1 MKQMGAWFSWVP
13 VALWHPCY
21 LSLPPTPTPASQK
34 NHFLKCSPP
43 GSFFR
48 RLVNCSDLD
57 LWRSWCLKAAA
68 QRVDSILSSWE
79 EGEES
84 SAVGATGPRVSSS
97 CLVGTPGVSIL
108 GNVGVSFLII
118 YQGVKI
124 VMWNLFFFFFF
135 WLRKPLRTRG
145 RNRKICG
152 GPHTYRK
159 SADCL
164 FLKRWNREK
173 FLYTFWLIN

>member
-1 MKQMGAWFSWVP
+1 MKQMGGWFCWVP
-13 VALWHPCY
+13 VALWHPCC
-21 LSLPPTPTPASQK
+21 LSLPPTPTSASQK
-34 NHFLKCSPP
+34 NHFLTFIPP

-48 RLVNCSDLD
+48 WLVNCSDLD
-57 LWRSWCLKAAA
+57 LWHPWCLKAEA
-68 QRVDSILSSWE
+68 QHVDSTLSSWE
-79 EGEES
+79 EGEDS
-84 SAVGATGPRVSSS
+84 SAAGATGSRVSSS

-118 YQGVKI
+118 YQGVEI
-124 VMWNLFFFFFF
+124 VMWIFFFFFMINESSKSQKKEREDI
-135 WLRKPLRTRG
+135 W
-145 RNRKICG
+145 

-164 FLKRWNREK
+164 FLKRWSREK